1 MQQVKKYQRFAAL
14 CLEQARATTDHRL
27 KAFLAE
33 MAQEWQRL
41 VEDVKGQKVKQDFR
55 SPPKIPETDG
65 VETQKQT
72 EDVPSFSCSENS
84 YWEALNSRRGGLR
97 RPCEPFLF

>member
-14 CLEQARATTDHRL
+14 CLEQARSTTDPRL

-41 VEDVKGQKVKQDFR
+41 AEDVKGQKVKQDFR
-55 SPPKIPETDG
+55 SP
-65 VETQKQT
+65 T
-72 EDVPSFSCSENS
+72 EDP
-84 YWEALNSRRGGLR
+84 GD
-97 RPCEPFLF
+97 